1 MPQLGFKSKL
11 LSDQGAHF
19 IPVPADIVEQLGA
32 QKRRLVRVTINGC
45 SYLTSVAVHA
55 GRYFLSVREEVRDAA
70 GIRAGDALTVG
81 LEYEAGVQLEELPD
95 DLRIAIAGDAAIRA
109 AFDALPVDAKRQI
122 VAWVSEA
129 RRSATRQRRLT
140 QALRMFGSRRRAR

>member
-19 IPVPADIVEQLGA
+19 IPVPADVVEQLGP
-32 QKRRLVRVTINGC
+32 QKRHPLRVTINGC
-45 SYLTSVAVHA
+45 SYLTSVAVNA
-55 GRYFLSVREEVRDAA
+55 GRYFIGVREEVRDAA
-70 GIRAGDALTVG
+70 GINAGDTLTVG
-81 LEYEAGVQLEELPD
+81 LEYEAGVRLEELPD
-95 DLRIAIAGDAAIRA
+95 DLRIAIAGDAAIRE
-109 AFDALPVDAKRQI
+109 AFEALPVDVKRQL

-129 RRSATRQRRLT
+129 KRPATRQRRLA